1 MKCKENITT
10 HFYIQSGHS
19 ANIRHNKQ
27 HLIKK
32 RHKKQCDDQTHQD
45 QMISLDGL
53 VST

>member
-1 MKCKENITT
+1 MKFKEKLTA
-10 HFYIQSGHS
+10 HFYVQSGHS
-19 ANIRHNKQ
+19 VNIRHNKQ

-32 RHKKQCDDQTHQD
+32 RQKKQYDEQTHQD